1 MEAPLTTPRTIFIGD
16 VHGMLDELDALT
28 AKLDLQ
34 QGDRVVFVGDLID
47 KGPDPVGVVRRV
59 GELSERYGVET
70 ILLRGN
76 HEDKHLRYRRNLT
89 ERLSVA
95 NRQAKDAPVLAQF
108 HAEASDADWAVL
120 ETTRPFVR
128 FPELGILALHGGIPG
143 NFETFP
149 ETEEEMLAS
158 KGKERDRLDK
168 IWRTRFIDQDTG
180 YFLGLGKARDGD
192 PFWAE
197 VYDGRFGHVVFGHQP
212 FMKGPGIY
220 PHATGIDTG
229 AVHGGALTAMIVTP
243 DGARDFISVP
253 GRPFRV
259 HLMED

>member
-1 MEAPLTTPRTIFIGD
+1 MRPDPASRTIFIGD

-28 AKLDLQ
+28 AKLSLTE
-34 QGDRVVFVGDLID
+34 GDRVVFVGDLID

-59 GELSERYGVET
+59 GELADRYDIET
-70 ILLRGN
+70 IVLRGN

-89 ERLSVA
+89 ERPGVA
-95 NRQAKDAPVLAQF
+95 EKQAETAPVLAEF
-108 HAEASDADWAVL
+108 HAEAGEADWAII
-120 ETTRPFVR
+120 EKSRPFVR
-128 FPELGILALHGGIPG
+128 LPELGMLALHGGIPG

-149 ETEEEMLAS
+149 ETEEEVLSS

-180 YFLGLGKARDGD
+180 YFLGLGKAREGD

-197 VYDGRFGHVVFGHQP
+197 VFDGRFGHVVFGHQP

-229 AVHGGALTAMIVTP
+229 AVHGGALTAMIVTA
-243 DGARDFISVP
+243 DGARDFVSVP